1 MLPGRGVRPAHG
13 RGAKILD
20 EDEEAGAKKYRLIRS
35 GEDHFSLAFTSAW
48 MAATVDAGLWAWL
61 MSLKDTGPRH
71 TRDNPAFTARYF
83 EDTRTH
89 DGREIKPLL
98 EPSRFW

>member
-1 MLPGRGVRPAHG
+1 
-13 RGAKILD
+13 
-20 EDEEAGAKKYRLIRS
+20 
-35 GEDHFSLAFTSAW
+35 
-48 MAATVDAGLWAWL
+48 
-61 MSLKDTGPRH
+61 MSLGQPRELH
-71 TRDNPAFTARYF
+71 IRGNPAFTARYF